1 MGRGR
6 EAHPLAVVLRALPGP
21 RDAGLG
27 GVDCQRRGR
36 GDILRRVARNKV
48 AGRKPLGSKWLVGSS
63 HGASGCDYRRGLG
76 MGYGR
81 GACDQPTT
89 KPTEQEIKALLD
101 KLVSPNPK
109 PITDEDRDKH
119 MAPDRQSP
127 ALDEKKQ
134 GEVRRARIELRK
146 LGSDTFQ
153 FLIDRWKDDRY
164 SLTVENM
171 LSGYSRNQS
180 VGRVCQ
186 TILYDQIQPYGYWQ
200 SSGGPD
206 PRSKP
211 MRPCRPLRG
220 NGRRHLPL
228 RSSAPRLAP
237 VVVGDHRAKAGGRGS
252 GSRGGGPGRLIFVAD
267 VAKFGKARLQE
278 PGLRDTEIQKSITTL
293 PPA

>member
-1 MGRGR
+1 M
-6 EAHPLAVVLRALPGP
+6 
-21 RDAGLG
+21 
-27 GVDCQRRGR
+27 
-36 GDILRRVARNKV
+36 

-81 GACDQPTT
+81 GAWRPRPTT

-211 MRPCRPLRG
+211 MRPCYPEKFLSSQEAARQWWKKHKAKPLDQIQLEVLDWVIAEEG
-220 NGRRHLPL
+220 KSPKKFSNKEKSNLQQIRRKLL
-228 RSSAPRLAP
+228 T
-237 VVVGDHRAKAGGRGS
+237 GGK
-252 GSRGGGPGRLIFVAD
+252 P
-267 VAKFGKARLQE
+267 
-278 PGLRDTEIQKSITTL
+278 L
-293 PPA
+293 PPGNYYANEIE